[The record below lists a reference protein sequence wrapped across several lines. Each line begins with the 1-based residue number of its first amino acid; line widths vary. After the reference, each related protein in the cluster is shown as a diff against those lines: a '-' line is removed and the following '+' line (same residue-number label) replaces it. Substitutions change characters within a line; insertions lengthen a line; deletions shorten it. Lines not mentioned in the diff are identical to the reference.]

1 MRSLKKIKMKKT
13 TKRLSTKDEVRK
25 ARHSLEKETEKAFN
39 EFAKSKQKDREMAH
53 LKFLD

>member
-1 MRSLKKIKMKKT
+1 MRSLKKLKMKKT
-13 TKRLSTKDEVRK
+13 AKQLSTKDEVRK
-25 ARHSLEKETEKAFN
+25 ARHSLEEETEKAFA